1 MRQSNLV
8 PYQEGHVGT
17 LRDLSKDLAEATAAG
32 GMSVVR
38 VEGRRRM
45 AASGVVLSGDGLVV
59 TAHHVLER
67 DEEIQVGL
75 AGGEKS
81 AAKVL
86 GRDPST
92 DLALLKLEAGKPGAA
107 PWAEAAA
114 ARVGEIVLAL
124 GRPGNEVMAT
134 LGVVS
139 ALEGSW
145 RSPLGGSVDRYLQSD
160 VVMYPGFSGGALL
173 TAEGKVIGVNT
184 SGLLRGVSVALP
196 TETVRRVAE
205 ALAKH
210 GKIRRGYLGVGVQ
223 AVRIPETQ
231 AKKVG
236 QDTGLM
242 VLTLE
247 PESPASKAGILIG
260 DVLLALGEDA
270 LADLDGLMAALSPD
284 RVNQDLS
291 ARLMR
296 GGESHTVKVRIGER
310 E

>member
-1 MRQSNLV
+1 
-8 PYQEGHVGT
+8 
-17 LRDLSKDLAEATAAG
+17 
-32 GMSVVR
+32 MSVVR

-81 AAKVL
+81 AAKIL

>member
-1 MRQSNLV
+1 
-8 PYQEGHVGT
+8 
-17 LRDLSKDLAEATAAG
+17 
-32 GMSVVR
+32 MSVVR

-45 AASGVVLSGDGLVV
+45 SASGVVLSGDGLVV
-59 TAHHVLER
+59 TAHHVLES

-81 AAKVL
+81 AAKIL

-124 GRPGNEVMAT
+124 GRPGDEVMAT

-296 GGESHTVKVRIGER
+296 GGESHTLKVRIGER

>member
-1 MRQSNLV
+1 M
-8 PYQEGHVGT
+8 GT

-32 GMSVVR
+32 GVSVVR

-75 AGGEKS
+75 AGGAKS

-92 DLALLKLEAGKPGAA
+92 DLALLKLETGKPSAA
-107 PWAEAAA
+107 PWSEASA

-124 GRPGNEVMAT
+124 GRPGDEVMAT

-145 RSPLGGSVDRYLQSD
+145 RSPMGGSVDRYLQSD

-205 ALAKH
+205 TLAKH

-223 AVRIPETQ
+223 AVRIPDAQ

-236 QDTGLM
+236 QETGLM

-247 PESPASKAGILIG
+247 PESPASKAGVLIG

-270 LADLDGLMAALSPD
+270 LADLDGLMAALSPE
-284 RVNQDLS
+284 RVNQDLT

-310 E
+310 A

>member
-1 MRQSNLV
+1 M
-8 PYQEGHVGT
+8 GT

-32 GMSVVR
+32 GTSVVR

-75 AGGEKS
+75 PGGEKS

-92 DLALLKLEAGKPGAA
+92 DLALLKLDSAKPGAA

-124 GRPGNEVMAT
+124 GRPGDEVMAT

-223 AVRIPETQ
+223 AVRIPEAQ
-231 AKKVG
+231 AKVVG

-247 PESPASKAGILIG
+247 PDSPASKAGILIG

-284 RVNQDLS
+284 RVNQDLN

-296 GGESHTVKVRIGER
+296 GGESHTLKVRIGER